1 MAFKEDEEVD
11 LKSSKEQ
18 SNANELGP
26 HDPDKSRPALQE
38 VNNQTLDLQVAPAPK
53 RVIAAIID
61 YGLVYVI
68 TTFLL
73 ILFFQ
78 PITHYIIAPKELMS
92 QMLWPKAIMLGIGI
106 VSAIM
111 FPLMYFVLSE
121 SSNSQA
127 TPGKKLMGIQ
137 VAGVTS
143 IQIGYWRSL
152 LKGIL
157 QSIVGYVLGLVVA
170 FSFGLIDRVINL
182 GGLSRL
188 LAISAEMTILGV
200 VFCIPLFNNRTQ
212 SILDKL
218 CGRRVIVSVGKLS
231 PETQRKER
239 FAGRG
244 FRNFSIGLIA
254 FGFVAGLIAS
264 VPYFLWFIPKSIDA
278 FPIAEQGFELKN
290 TGKNEEGKKLL
301 DQSRKIFPDLEITYL
316 SMSSL
321 SKLTGNYTKEEEYK
335 KRMDYFTEVKTQE
348 SYRNTP
354 QRHYPGEPK

>member
-1 MAFKEDEEVD
+1 M
-11 LKSSKEQ
+11 
-18 SNANELGP
+18 
-26 HDPDKSRPALQE
+26 
-38 VNNQTLDLQVAPAPK
+38 
-53 RVIAAIID
+53 
-61 YGLVYVI
+61 
-68 TTFLL
+68 
-73 ILFFQ
+73 
-78 PITHYIIAPKELMS
+78 
-92 QMLWPKAIMLGIGI
+92 
-106 VSAIM
+106 
-111 FPLMYFVLSE
+111 
-121 SSNSQA
+121 
-127 TPGKKLMGIQ
+127 
-137 VAGVTS
+137 
-143 IQIGYWRSL
+143 
-152 LKGIL
+152 
-157 QSIVGYVLGLVVA
+157 
-170 FSFGLIDRVINL
+170 IDRVINL

-188 LAISAEMTILGV
+188 LAFSAEMTILGV

-348 SYRNTP
+348 SNRNTP
-354 QRHYPGEPK
+354 HRHYPGEPK